1 MIDWLIRSSFPL
13 YIQRS
18 WQLRFYRQSEIGE
31 WWLTTEFELDIPSLT
46 QEGIQMNDYVFS
58 KVREL
63 QSISMIDWLLMIEML
78 ILLVDLFYRR
88 VKSYQRIR
96 VFHKSQSQ
104 LVFIPILAHW
114 YVVWS
119 TNELIVFVENQSLIS
134 HWNHCIQFIS
144 SHSVSYTSKVLTT
157 HHWISTPSL
166 HQSTNSLYTSFKH
179 SSYHSSIHHD
189 IISQRW
195 WRQLNL

>member
-1 MIDWLIRSSFPL
+1 MCNNELWSVEWNPNWIWIILSIWIIWIEESSFSHIHSVGWW
-13 YIQRS
+13 YIRGLS
-18 WQLRFYRQSEIGE
+18 LSDIRE
-31 WWLTTEFELDIPSLT
+31 WWLMTEFELDIPSLT

-144 SHSVSYTSKVLTT
+144 SHNVSYTS
-157 HHWISTPSL
+157 
-166 HQSTNSLYTSFKH
+166 
-179 SSYHSSIHHD
+179 
-189 IISQRW
+189 
-195 WRQLNL
+195 

>member
-1 MIDWLIRSSFPL
+1 M
-13 YIQRS
+13 
-18 WQLRFYRQSEIGE
+18 
-31 WWLTTEFELDIPSLT
+31 TEFELDIPSLT